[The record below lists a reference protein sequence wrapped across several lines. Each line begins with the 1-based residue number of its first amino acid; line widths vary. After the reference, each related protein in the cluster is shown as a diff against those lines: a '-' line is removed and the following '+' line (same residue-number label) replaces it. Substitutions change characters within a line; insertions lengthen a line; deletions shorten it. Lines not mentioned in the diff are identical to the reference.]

1 MTSNSVIIS
10 KLLTEEG
17 NEFSSDIENFL
28 NIKFNELKGKLN
40 NHIQEKVNENIN
52 KFYNTPNDNLE
63 TELFD
68 KHIVEL
74 NLRFDRRGCKIY
86 SCQTRIETDILNIKI
101 INENYFEIFKY
112 YEVPPNNGGIT
123 YSWLFFKNFML
134 KKGINSSTNSS
145 TDYYRYVKHNIPNHI
160 LYIIKH
166 LNYDIYNYSF
176 GIKLDKYFIELANIS
191 FNNNKIFYPNCLEFE
206 KICEDEYNKI
216 NNIKE
221 ELKNKGIELY
231 NLIEEQ
237 KKNIN
242 YYKELDDKNK
252 SYEEDKKSFYEMKN
266 NLLIAKDKIKLMKD
280 ELLKEKELF
289 ETEKEEFNEIRRKFS
304 INSFDVDEFLNE
316 K

>member
-1 MTSNSVIIS
+1 MSSNSVIIS

-52 KFYNTPNDNLE
+52 KFYSKEEIDIKKYFNNSLSENINVFDGLNKKQIFKKKRELYYNLIIPNQQCNTSTGYMIFEDCIISYNNYRNDKNYM
-63 TELFD
+63 F
-68 KHIVEL
+68 
-74 NLRFDRRGCKIY
+74 Y
-86 SCQTRIETDILNIKI
+86 MNIKNLYHI
-101 INENYFEIFKY
+101 KLLI
-112 YEVPPNNGGIT
+112 EVPTQERLLQLI
-123 YSWLFFKNFML
+123 
-134 KKGINSSTNSS
+134 
-145 TDYYRYVKHNIPNHI
+145 R
-160 LYIIKH
+160 
-166 LNYDIYNYSF
+166 
-176 GIKLDKYFIELANIS
+176 E
-191 FNNNKIFYPNCLEFE
+191 NNKLLYPNSLDFE

-221 ELKNKGIELY
+221 ELKKKGIELY

-289 ETEKEEFNEIRRKFS
+289 ETEKEEFNNIRRNFS
-304 INSFDVDEFLNE
+304 INTFDVDEFLNE

>member
-1 MTSNSVIIS
+1 LVI
-10 KLLTEEG
+10 
-17 NEFSSDIENFL
+17 F
-28 NIKFNELKGKLN
+28 
-40 NHIQEKVNENIN
+40 Q
-52 KFYNTPNDNLE
+52 
-63 TELFD
+63 
-68 KHIVEL
+68 
-74 NLRFDRRGCKIY
+74 KIY
-86 SCQTRIETDILNIKI
+86 FKKKTGYNI
-101 INENYFEIFKY
+101 
-112 YEVPPNNGGIT
+112 
-123 YSWLFFKNFML
+123 
-134 KKGINSSTNSS
+134 S
-145 TDYYRYVKHNIPNHI
+145 TDYIFYIEHNIPNHI
-160 LYIIKH
+160 LYIVKH
-166 LNYDIYNYSF
+166 FDY
-176 GIKLDKYFIELANIS
+176 KLTGNKIDKYFIDLADIS

-221 ELKNKGIELY
+221 ELENKKEELN

-289 ETEKEEFNEIRRKFS
+289 ETEKEEFNNIRRNFS
-304 INSFDVDEFLNE
+304 INTFDVDEFLNE

>member
-28 NIKFNELKGKLN
+28 NIKFNELKEKLN

-63 TELFD
+63 TELFN
-68 KHIVEL
+68 K
-74 NLRFDRRGCKIY
+74 KI
-86 SCQTRIETDILNIKI
+86 DILTLGDYNCELFQKMTYNKKGGYEKLKKNIN
-101 INENYFEIFKY
+101 INENYFEFNEY
-112 YEVPPNNGGIT
+112 YESTPRQGWSGVNIK
-123 YSWLFFKNFML
+123 WLFFKNFML
-134 KKGINSSTNSS
+134 KKSDSENGIK
-145 TDYYRYVKHNIPNHI
+145 YIYIEHNIPNHI
-160 LYIIKH
+160 LYIVKH
-166 LNYDIYNYSF
+166 FNYKLKCFDKEY
-176 GIKLDKYFIELANIS
+176 KLDNYFIDLANIS

-231 NLIEEQ
+231 NFIEEQ

-304 INSFDVDEFLNE
+304 INSFDVDEFLDE